1 MTKTCS
7 LKEDNNSGFVLSMG
21 RQEVEEEVA
30 KMLKEVWKVAEQG
43 EEMKVEEEARGNN
56 GMPKPSFLAN
66 LMAIQQ
72 LHGKPECPP
81 PRRKKAKK
89 TVRFLISTVSKR
101 KLQMEE
107 EEEMDMLSLKRVKE
121 EMLLEEELEQI
132 GFMMTN
138 LLPNGET

>member
-30 KMLKEVWKVAEQG
+30 KMLKEVRKVVEQG
-43 EEMKVEEEARGNN
+43 VEMKVEEEARGNN

>member
-30 KMLKEVWKVAEQG
+30 KMLKEVRKVVEQG
-43 EEMKVEEEARGNN
+43 EEMKVEEGARGNN

-121 EMLLEEELEQI
+121 EMLLAEELEQI

>member
-1 MTKTCS
+1 M
-7 LKEDNNSGFVLSMG
+7 NMG
-21 RQEVEEEVA
+21 RQGVEEGVSE
-30 KMLKEVWKVAEQG
+30 MLKEVRKVVEQG
-43 EEMKVEEEARGNN
+43 KVRKVVEQGKEMKVEEEARGI
-56 GMPKPSFLAN
+56 PKPSFLAN
-66 LMAIQQ
+66 LMAIQE
-72 LHGKPECPP
+72 LHGRPECPA
-81 PRRKKAKK
+81 PRKKKAKK

-107 EEEMDMLSLKRVKE
+107 EEEMDMLSLKRVRE

>member
-1 MTKTCS
+1 
-7 LKEDNNSGFVLSMG
+7 MG
-21 RQEVEEEVA
+21 RQGVEEGVSE
-30 KMLKEVWKVAEQG
+30 MLKEVRKVVEQG
-43 EEMKVEEEARGNN
+43 KEMKVEEEARGI
-56 GMPKPSFLAN
+56 PKPSFLAN

-72 LHGKPECPP
+72 LHGRPECPA
-81 PRRKKAKK
+81 PRKEKAKK

-107 EEEMDMLSLKRVKE
+107 EEMDMLSLKRVKE
-121 EMLLEEELEQI
+121 EMLLAEELEQI

>member
-1 MTKTCS
+1 M
-7 LKEDNNSGFVLSMG
+7 NMG
-21 RQEVEEEVA
+21 RQGVEEGVSE
-30 KMLKEVWKVAEQG
+30 MLKEVRKVVEQG

>member
-30 KMLKEVWKVAEQG
+30 KMLKEVRKVVEQG

-107 EEEMDMLSLKRVKE
+107 EEEMDMLRLKRVKE
-121 EMLLEEELEQI
+121 EMLLAEELEQI

>member
-30 KMLKEVWKVAEQG
+30 KMLKEVRKVVEQG

-107 EEEMDMLSLKRVKE
+107 EEMDMLSLKRVKK
-121 EMLLEEELEQI
+121 EMLLAEDLEQI

-138 LLPNGET
+138 LLPNGKT

>member
-1 MTKTCS
+1 M
-7 LKEDNNSGFVLSMG
+7 
-21 RQEVEEEVA
+21 EEGVA
-30 KMLKEVWKVAEQG
+30 KMLKEVRKVAEQG

-89 TVRFLISTVSKR
+89 TVRFLMSTVSKR
-101 KLQMEE
+101 KLQME

-121 EMLLEEELEQI
+121 EMLIAEELEQI

-138 LLPNGET
+138 LLPNEKRKFVCLVTNVICASPLT

>member
-21 RQEVEEEVA
+21 RQEVEEGVA
-30 KMLKEVWKVAEQG
+30 KMLKEVRKVAEQR

-56 GMPKPSFLAN
+56 GMPKPSFL

-81 PRRKKAKK
+81 PRRQKAKK

-107 EEEMDMLSLKRVKE
+107 EEEMDMLSLKRVKK

-138 LLPNGET
+138 LLPNGKT

>member
-30 KMLKEVWKVAEQG
+30 KMLKEVRKVVEQG

>member
-1 MTKTCS
+1 M
-7 LKEDNNSGFVLSMG
+7 NMG
-21 RQEVEEEVA
+21 RQGVEEGVSE
-30 KMLKEVWKVAEQG
+30 MLKEVRKVVEQG
-43 EEMKVEEEARGNN
+43 KEMKVEEEARGI
-56 GMPKPSFLAN
+56 PKPSFLAN

-72 LHGKPECPP
+72 LHGRPECPA
-81 PRRKKAKK
+81 PRKEKAKK

-107 EEEMDMLSLKRVKE
+107 EEMDMLSLKRVKE
-121 EMLLEEELEQI
+121 EMLLAEELEQI

>member
-1 MTKTCS
+1 M
-7 LKEDNNSGFVLSMG
+7 V
-21 RQEVEEEVA
+21 
-30 KMLKEVWKVAEQG
+30 EQG
-43 EEMKVEEEARGNN
+43 EEIKIEEEARGNN

-107 EEEMDMLSLKRVKE
+107 EEMDMLRLKRVKE
-121 EMLLEEELEQI
+121 EMLLAEELEQI

-138 LLPNGET
+138 LLPNGKT

>member
-30 KMLKEVWKVAEQG
+30 KMLKEVRKVAEVG

-107 EEEMDMLSLKRVKE
+107 EEMDMLSLKRVKK

-138 LLPNGET
+138 LLPNGKT

>member
-1 MTKTCS
+1 M
-7 LKEDNNSGFVLSMG
+7 NMG
-21 RQEVEEEVA
+21 RQGVEEGVSE
-30 KMLKEVWKVAEQG
+30 MLKEVRKVVEQG
-43 EEMKVEEEARGNN
+43 KVRKVVEQGKEMKVEEEARGNN
-56 GMPKPSFLAN
+56 GIPKPSFLAN
-66 LMAIQQ
+66 LMAIQE
-72 LHGKPECPP
+72 LHGRPECPA
-81 PRRKKAKK
+81 PRKEKAKK

-121 EMLLEEELEQI
+121 EMLLAEELEQI

>member
-30 KMLKEVWKVAEQG
+30 KMLKEVRKVAEVG
-43 EEMKVEEEARGNN
+43 EEMKVEEEARGSN

-107 EEEMDMLSLKRVKE
+107 EEEMDMLSLKRVKK

-138 LLPNGET
+138 LAPNGKT

>member
-1 MTKTCS
+1 MTKSCS
-7 LKEDNNSGFVLSMG
+7 LKEDNNSSFVLNMG

-30 KMLKEVWKVAEQG
+30 KMLKEVRKVVEQG

-107 EEEMDMLSLKRVKE
+107 EEMDMLSLKRVKE